1 MTEKDKI
8 MHLALETFLKE
19 GFHKTTMDE
28 IAAKLHMSKKTIYK
42 NFSTKEELL
51 AEVTQFFLKSNHKAI
66 RKSISADSNAVEKI
80 YYMTNT
86 IGIIVSNI
94 SDKMLSD
101 LQSYAPE
108 LWKRIDEFRTR
119 VLTVNFTKI
128 IEQGKT
134 EGFVN
139 NFNSFI
145 VITAFVASIRGVANP
160 QFVTSN
166 KITLIEALETT
177 ISIFLNGILT
187 EKGKKNLIKLKNNGA
202 N

>member
-66 RKSISADSNAVEKI
+66 RKSISANSNAVEKI

-128 IEQGKT
+128 IEQGKA

-139 NFNSFI
+139 DINSI
-145 VITAFVASIRGVANP
+145 ILINAFVSSIRGVANP
-160 QFVTSN
+160 LFVTTN

-202 N
+202 K

>member
-66 RKSISADSNAVEKI
+66 RKSISANSNAVEKI

>member
-8 MHLALETFLKE
+8 LNLSLETFLKE
-19 GFHKTTMDE
+19 GFYKTTMDE

-51 AEVTQFFLKSNHKAI
+51 AQVTQFFLKSNHKAI
-66 RKSISADSNAVEKI
+66 RKSFNSDSNAVEKI

-86 IGIIVSNI
+86 IGTIVSNI
-94 SDKMLSD
+94 SDRMLSD

-128 IEQGKT
+128 IEQGKA

-139 NFNSFI
+139 DINSI
-145 VITAFVASIRGVANP
+145 LVITAFVSSIRGVANP

-202 N
+202 K

>member
-1 MTEKDKI
+1 MTEKQKI
-8 MHLALETFLKE
+8 LNLSLETFLKE
-19 GFHKTTMDE
+19 GFYKTTMDE

-51 AEVTQFFLKSNHKAI
+51 AQVTQFFLKSNHKAI
-66 RKSISADSNAVEKI
+66 RKSFNSDSNAVEKI

-86 IGIIVSNI
+86 IGTIVSNI
-94 SDKMLSD
+94 SDRMLSD

-128 IEQGKT
+128 IEQGKA

-139 NFNSFI
+139 DINSI
-145 VITAFVASIRGVANP
+145 LVITAFVSSIRGVANP

-202 N
+202 K

>member
-8 MHLALETFLKE
+8 LNLSLETFLKE
-19 GFHKTTMDE
+19 GFYKTTMDE

-51 AEVTQFFLKSNHKAI
+51 AQVTQFFLKSNHKAI
-66 RKSISADSNAVEKI
+66 RKSFNSDSNAVEKI

-86 IGIIVSNI
+86 IGTIVSNI
-94 SDKMLSD
+94 SDRMLSD

-128 IEQGKT
+128 IEQGKA

-139 NFNSFI
+139 DINSI
-145 VITAFVASIRGVANP
+145 LVITAFVSSIRGVANP

-177 ISIFLNGILT
+177 ISIFLNGVLT

-202 N
+202 K

>member
-8 MHLALETFLKE
+8 LDLSLETFLKE
-19 GFHKTTMDE
+19 GFYKTTMDE

-51 AEVTQFFLKSNHKAI
+51 EQVTQFFLKSNHKAI
-66 RKSISADSNAVEKI
+66 RKSFNSDSNAVEKI

-86 IGIIVSNI
+86 IGAIVSNI

-101 LQSYAPE
+101 LQCYAPE

-128 IEQGKT
+128 IEQGKV
-134 EGFVN
+134 EGFVSDI
-139 NFNSFI
+139 NSI
-145 VITAFVASIRGVANP
+145 ILINAFVSSIRGVANP

-187 EKGKKNLIKLKNNGA
+187 EKGKKILIKLKNNGA
-202 N
+202 K

>member
-1 MTEKDKI
+1 MTEKQKI
-8 MHLALETFLKE
+8 LNLSLETFLKE
-19 GFHKTTMDE
+19 GFYKTTMDE

-51 AEVTQFFLKSNHKAI
+51 AQVTQFFLKSNHKAI
-66 RKSISADSNAVEKI
+66 RKSFNSDSNAVEKI

-86 IGIIVSNI
+86 IGTIVSNI

-139 NFNSFI
+139 DINSI
-145 VITAFVASIRGVANP
+145 ILINAFVSSIRGVANP
-160 QFVTSN
+160 LFVTTN

-202 N
+202 K